1 MEILACFLFLA
12 IGLLIGSLLGWFLK
26 TEEINQNK
34 DVIDPRIEGELMDKS
49 LYLNAFKEYKGWK
62 LSQEDFLYLE
72 EVDLIIDSLEND
84 MLHPFLSN
92 YDYSATVH
100 NGKLK
105 SKIKV
110 EGRNKD

>member
-1 MEILACFLFLA
+1 MEILVCFLFLA
-12 IGLLIGSLLGWFLK
+12 IGLLTGSLLGWLLK
-26 TEEINQNK
+26 SKEISQNK
-34 DVIDPRIEGELMDKS
+34 DAIDHRIECELMDKI
-49 LYLNAFKEYKGWK
+49 LFLNAFKEYKGWK

-72 EVDLIIDSLEND
+72 EVDLIIDSLENN
-84 MLHPFLSN
+84 MLHPFLSH

-105 SKIKV
+105 SKLKV